1 MGKIQRSVL
10 AGQQPEPYPVPR
22 ADAVIG
28 NGDPEIG
35 DGTDSLVGWVSLVC
49 REGDLTQLNLIL
61 NRVLPAD
68 QKNIPFAVVIG
79 PQVSGGARTER
90 NNKGGSENPLA

>member
-61 NRVLPAD
+61 NRVLP
-68 QKNIPFAVVIG
+68 VVIG